1 MHPTMLAYWS
11 TEALTLIHGNPVV
24 DGWAGAVM
32 HKRLTSLAPTVGPMD
47 RPTRQG
53 IESRVRD

>member
-32 HKRLTSLAPTVGPMD
+32 HKRLTSLAIFWTHRRWDQWTDQHGKV
-47 RPTRQG
+47 
-53 IESRVRD
+53 